1 MKSPTADV
9 AMTVMFS
16 RGQARADAQ
25 AAGFFPTS
33 DDRDLAVKA
42 LAWAREVYVAKP
54 VEERSDF
61 EHNMAVAAKG
71 DIMRLKNSGLAAYIV
86 AGYLKE
92 QERLTRLKAFRGRDM
107 TASAHFGAVGEK
119 LMIKA
124 VVVGVRTID
133 GLYGTTTMIKLLTE
147 DGNVGVWFA
156 SNAPEALEKAMDAE
170 EPATFT
176 LIVTVKGH
184 DAYKDI
190 KQTQLTRCKLIDDSE
205 VEKETKKLAKEKAKK
220 AKAD

>member
-42 LAWAREVYVAKP
+42 LAWARETFGSKP

-92 QERLTRLKAFRGRDM
+92 QERLTRLKAFAGRDM
-107 TASAHFGAVGEK
+107 TTSAHFGAVGEK

-124 VVVGVRTID
+124 VVIGVRQID

-147 DGNVGVWFA
+147 EGNVAVWFA
-156 SNAPEALEKAMDAE
+156 SNAPEALEKAMEAE

-176 LIVTVKGH
+176 IIAGVKGH
-184 DAYKDI
+184 DAYNGI
-190 KQTQLTRCKLIDDSE
+190 QQTQLTRCKLVDAADI
-205 VEKETKKLAKEKAKK
+205 EKEEKKLAKEKAKK
-220 AKAD
+220 AKAG